1 MSNNQQ
7 NINQPKTNQQN
18 AQSAKPTIADPK
30 KELKHPEYSVD
41 KGKNKSNDNEHC
53 MTKGKKA

>member
-7 NINQPKTNQQN
+7 NINKP
-18 AQSAKPTIADPK
+18 AKPSIANPK
-30 KELKHPEYSVD
+30 EELKNAEYSVD
-41 KGKNKSNDNEHC
+41 KTPKKSNDNEHC